1 MNSRAREVTCVV
13 HFLHNSRTLCRAG
26 HGSPRAP
33 GAGEPGTRPSLAHA
47 VKPPSRLGP
56 CNRESPP
63 CATKP
68 RRTTARDGPEL
79 GFIIE
84 QSSINNVRRLRSIAG
99 SGFLHTIYRNVARRS
114 SRGRL
119 LRKSETREQGKR
131 RPRAR
136 GRRADGSPRGRSRLK
151 RNNLVKNVQKGAVLH
166 SSPPPHRTAL
176 PAMLQTRPA
185 SARTSATLSASV
197 IARTGRQ
204 GLP

>member
-1 MNSRAREVTCVV
+1 MSYIFSTIRAPSAVQATAARTLPARANPGLGPRSPMRSSRLHGSDDATARAR
-13 HFLHNSRTLCRAG
+13 LA
-26 HGSPRAP
+26 PRHLV
-33 GAGEPGTRPSLAHA
+33 EP
-47 VKPPSRLGP
+47 
-56 CNRESPP
+56 
-63 CATKP
+63 
-68 RRTTARDGPEL
+68 TARDGPEL

-84 QSSINNVRRLRSIAG
+84 QSSINNVQRLRSIAG
-99 SGFLHTIYRNVARRS
+99 SGFLHTIYRNVAHRS

-119 LRKSETREQGKR
+119 LPKSETREQGKR

-176 PAMLQTRPA
+176 SAMLQTRPA
-185 SARTSATLSASV
+185 SARASATLSASV